1 MKLNEKISLFQK
13 INTEKVTDAET
24 FYETL
29 EKCDALKTNYHVYM
43 TTTPIDCDKELLRLP
58 RADYDLCCA
67 LLTMLLREDHFCNG
81 SFARRQRMGQVK
93 PIVEQIIHLLEFQNS
108 LTITSFSEKAIESL
122 NGFYVYALIDPRNE
136 KVFYI
141 GKGTGNRVFSHEI
154 ESGKSRD
161 SEKKKI
167 QRIHEIENSG
177 HSVKRLILNWGLSEN
192 EAFVAEATL
201 INLLNR
207 TPDIQLTN
215 EVSGH
220 HVHESL
226 TTEEFELQYGAVPL
240 EKEDIKHSILVIKIN
255 KLYRRG
261 MSEEEL
267 YDAVRGFWAA
277 SLKSIEARKVKYV
290 FGVYNG
296 LIVAV
301 YKPDV
306 WYYGYEMI
314 DVPQKGI
321 LNPEDYERLKY
332 RIYFVCNDY
341 RNLDEEGQFYLHK
354 SIAKLKVNQTAQN
367 PITYLMPENKVNKRI
382 EFYTATDKEKG

>member
-1 MKLNEKISLFQK
+1 MKLNEKIAML
-13 INTEKVTDAET
+13 EKLIVNDVSSEER
-24 FYETL
+24 FYVIL
-29 EKCDALKTNYHVYM
+29 EKCDVLKANYNEYM
-43 TTTPIDCDKELLRLP
+43 TTVPIDCDVELRRLP
-58 RADYDLCCA
+58 NANYDLCCA

-81 SFARRQRMGQVK
+81 SFSRRQRRGQVK
-93 PIVEQIIHLLEFQNS
+93 TVIERMIKLLESSNS
-108 LTITSFSEKAIESL
+108 QKIKTFFEKAIEAL
-122 NGFYVYALIDPRNE
+122 NGFYVYALVDPRTD

-154 ESGKSRD
+154 ESGKSRE
-161 SEKKKI
+161 SEKKKLQQI
-167 QRIHEIENSG
+167 SEIEDCG
-177 HSVKRLILNWGLSEN
+177 YTVRRLIVNWGLTEN
-192 EAFVAEATL
+192 EAFIAEATL

-207 TPDIQLTN
+207 MPDIRLTN

-277 SLKSIEARKVKYV
+277 SLRSIESRKVKYV

-296 LIVAV
+296 LVVGV
-301 YKPDV
+301 YKPDE
-306 WYYGYEMI
+306 WHYGYEMI
-314 DVPQKGI
+314 DIPQRDI
-321 LNPEDYERLKY
+321 LTPDDYERLKN
-332 RIYFVCNDY
+332 RIYFLCDDY

-354 SIAKLKVNQTAQN
+354 SIVNLKVNQLAQN
-367 PITYLMPENKVNKRI
+367 PITYLMPE
-382 EFYTATDKEKG
+382 E

>member
-1 MKLNEKISLFQK
+1 MTPNEKIVLFQK
-13 INTEKVTDAET
+13 LNTEKITDAET

-29 EKCDALKTNYHVYM
+29 EKCDALKTNYHDYM
-43 TTTPIDCDKELLRLP
+43 TTAPIDCDKELLRLP

-108 LTITSFSEKAIESL
+108 PTITSFSEKAIESL

-136 KVFYI
+136 KAFYI

-154 ESGKSRD
+154 ESGKSRE

-167 QRIHEIENSG
+167 QRIREIENSG
-177 HSVKRLILNWGLSEN
+177 YSVKRLIVNWGLSEN

-207 TPDIQLTN
+207 MPDIQLTN

-277 SLKSIEARKVKYV
+277 SLKSIEVRKVKYV

-296 LIVAV
+296 LIVGV

-306 WYYGYEMI
+306 WHYGYEMI
-314 DVPQKGI
+314 DIPQRGI
-321 LNPEDYERLKY
+321 LTPEVYLPNEQKSLAAYKRKRTCPNRHVLICFHEEKRLA
-332 RIYFVCNDY
+332 
-341 RNLDEEGQFYLHK
+341 
-354 SIAKLKVNQTAQN
+354 IARLSEL
-367 PITYLMPENKVNKRI
+367 ICILLPE
-382 EFYTATDKEKG
+382 

>member
-1 MKLNEKISLFQK
+1 MKPNEKMVLFQK
-13 INTEKVTDAET
+13 LNTEKVTDAET

-29 EKCDALKTNYHVYM
+29 EKCDALKTNYHDYM
-43 TTTPIDCDKELLRLP
+43 TTAPIDCDKELLRLP

-93 PIVEQIIHLLEFQNS
+93 PIVEQIIHLLESQNS
-108 LTITSFSEKAIESL
+108 PTITSFSEKAIESL
-122 NGFYVYALIDPRNE
+122 NGLYVYALIDPRNE

-154 ESGKSRD
+154 ESGKSRE

-167 QRIHEIENSG
+167 QQIREIENSG
-177 HSVKRLILNWGLSEN
+177 HSVKRLIVNWGLSEN

-207 TPDIQLTN
+207 MPDIQLTN

-240 EKEDIKHSILVIKIN
+240 EKEDIKHSIIVIKIN

-296 LIVAV
+296 LIVGV

-306 WYYGYEMI
+306 WHYGYEMI
-314 DVPQKGI
+314 DIPQRGI
-321 LNPEDYERLKY
+321 LTPEDYERIKN
-332 RIYFVCNDY
+332 RVYFVCNDY
-341 RNLDEEGQFYLHK
+341 RNLDGEGQLYLHK
-354 SIAKLKVNQTAQN
+354 SIAKLKVNQSAQN
-367 PITYLMPENKVNKRI
+367 PITYLIPENTV
-382 EFYTATDKEKG
+382 G

>member
-1 MKLNEKISLFQK
+1 MIPNEKIVLFQK
-13 INTEKVTDAET
+13 LNTEKITDAET

-29 EKCDALKTNYHVYM
+29 EKCDALKTNYHDYM
-43 TTTPIDCDKELLRLP
+43 TTAPLDCDKELLRLP

-93 PIVEQIIHLLEFQNS
+93 PIVEQIIHLLESQNS
-108 LTITSFSEKAIESL
+108 PTITSFSEKAIESL

-154 ESGKSRD
+154 ESGKSRE

-167 QRIHEIENSG
+167 QQIREIENSG
-177 HSVKRLILNWGLSEN
+177 YSVKRLIVNWGLSEN
-192 EAFVAEATL
+192 GAFVAEAAL

-207 TPDIQLTN
+207 MPDIQLTN

-296 LIVAV
+296 LIVGV

-306 WYYGYEMI
+306 WHYGYEMI
-314 DVPQKGI
+314 DIPQRGI
-321 LNPEDYERLKY
+321 LTLEDYERIKN
-332 RIYFVCNDY
+332 RVYFVCNDY
-341 RNLDEEGQFYLHK
+341 RNLDDEGQFYLHK
-354 SIAKLKVNQTAQN
+354 SIIKLKVNQSAQN
-367 PITYLMPENKVNKRI
+367 PITYLIPENTV
-382 EFYTATDKEKG
+382 G

>member
-1 MKLNEKISLFQK
+1 MTPNEKIVLFQK
-13 INTEKVTDAET
+13 LNTEKITDAET

-29 EKCDALKTNYHVYM
+29 EKCDALKTNYHDYM
-43 TTTPIDCDKELLRLP
+43 TTAPIDCDKELLRLP
-58 RADYDLCCA
+58 WADYDLCCA

-108 LTITSFSEKAIESL
+108 PTITSFSEKAIESL

-154 ESGKSRD
+154 ESGKSRE

-167 QRIHEIENSG
+167 QQIREIENSG
-177 HSVKRLILNWGLSEN
+177 YSVKRLIVNWGLSEN

-207 TPDIQLTN
+207 IPDIQLTN

-226 TTEEFELQYGAVPL
+226 TTEEFELMYGAVPL
-240 EKEDIKHSILVIKIN
+240 KEDDIKHSILVIKIN
-255 KLYRRG
+255 KLYRRD
-261 MSEEEL
+261 MSKAEL
-267 YDAVRGFWAA
+267 YDAVRGFWKA
-277 SLKSIEARKVKYV
+277 SLKSIETRKVEYV

-301 YKPDV
+301 YKPDE
-306 WYYGYEMI
+306 WHYGYEMI
-314 DVPQKGI
+314 EIPQRGI
-321 LNPEDYERLKY
+321 LKPEDHERLKN
-332 RIYFVCNDY
+332 RVYFICKDY
-341 RNLDEEGQFYLHK
+341 NELDEEGRFYLNK
-354 SIAKLKVNQTAQN
+354 SIVDLKVNQSAQN
-367 PITYLMPENKVNKRI
+367 PITYLAPTN
-382 EFYTATDKEKG
+382 

>member
-1 MKLNEKISLFQK
+1 MKPNEKIVLFQK
-13 INTEKVTDAET
+13 LNTKKITDAET

-29 EKCDALKTNYHVYM
+29 EKCDALKTNYHDYI
-43 TTTPIDCDKELLRLP
+43 TTAPIDCDKELLRLP

-93 PIVEQIIHLLEFQNS
+93 PIVEQIIHLLESQNS
-108 LTITSFSEKAIESL
+108 PTITSFSEKAIESL

-154 ESGKSRD
+154 ESGKSRE

-167 QRIHEIENSG
+167 QQIREIENSG
-177 HSVKRLILNWGLSEN
+177 YSVKRLIVNWGLSEN

-207 TPDIQLTN
+207 MPDIQLTN

-277 SLKSIEARKVKYV
+277 SLKSIESRKVKYV

-296 LIVAV
+296 LIVGV

-306 WYYGYEMI
+306 WHYGYEMI
-314 DVPQKGI
+314 DIPQRGI
-321 LNPEDYERLKY
+321 LTPEDYERIKA
-332 RIYFVCNDY
+332 RVYFVCNDY
-341 RNLDEEGQFYLHK
+341 RNLDDEGQFYLHK
-354 SIAKLKVNQTAQN
+354 SIVKLKVNQSAQN
-367 PITYLMPENKVNKRI
+367 PITYLIPENTV
-382 EFYTATDKEKG
+382 G